1 MRMTKEQV
9 IKALECCT
17 SEGKRQPENCE
28 ECPYNDRFKHGCLRK
43 LLLDALRELK
53 KTTD

>member
-1 MRMTKEQV
+1 MRREDI

-17 SEGKRQPENCE
+17 SEGKRQPENCG